1 MLIKQCIHHYY
12 QLCEQVQFH
21 SKGHTWH
28 VQGCGIP
35 FMLTGRSDGGIIPT
49 LPPSKVPESNV
60 STDLNDDGTRI
71 GGLKSEI
78 PIGN

>member
-1 MLIKQCIHHYY
+1 
-12 QLCEQVQFH
+12 
-21 SKGHTWH
+21 
-28 VQGCGIP
+28 
-35 FMLTGRSDGGIIPT
+35 MLTGRSDGGIIPT